1 MNDVESFK
9 AKLRDVSLNFTIY
22 SELFDEQDAVDIMNN
37 VNPLIFGNYQRCLV
51 DVLYLEISKLLDPM
65 RQGGNQN
72 LSFAYIISLVP
83 QQYQQELNSDL
94 SVLENLFEQ
103 SNLKKYRNKKL
114 AHNDLQSIKSER
126 GIELN
131 ISSSKLENML
141 DCAWLVLGKVEFYL
155 GLTDRP
161 YKTAVH
167 VRLPTG
173 ITIEEFISQLGKCTQ
188 QITQVDS

>member
-22 SELFDEQDAVDIMNN
+22 SELFDKQDTVDIMNN
-37 VNPLIFGNYQRCLV
+37 INPLIFGNYQRCLV

-65 RQGGNQN
+65 RQGRNQN
-72 LSFAYIISLVP
+72 LSFAYMISLVP
-83 QQYQQELNSDL
+83 QKHQQELKSDL
-94 SVLENLFEQ
+94 FVLEKLFEQ

-126 GIELN
+126 GFGLN
-131 ISSSKLENML
+131 ISTSKLENML
-141 DCAWLVLGKVEFYL
+141 DCGWRVLGKVEFYL
-155 GLTDRP
+155 CLADRP
-161 YKTAVH
+161 YETAVH

-173 ITIEEFISQLGKCTQ
+173 VTIEEFVSQLEKCT
-188 QITQVDS
+188 